1 MRIRV
6 GKNIFFKITVNR
18 LNDEPEDFTDAR
30 NVKLTINRKY
40 SSYQVS
46 PPLTIHDNIIEFEFV
61 GGGNATSGQYEIHL
75 YYEKLNEA
83 SVTGIDKFYLD
94 FCNAFILV
102 DLTCKEDTG
111 FESESPSINLKGIIE
126 RNRDGKDGVTPRI
139 DPETKRWMIGI
150 EDTGIVAEGKDGF
163 TPSIGENGNWW
174 IGDVDT
180 GKPSRGK
187 SFEYSDFTEEEIHE
201 LQEPARA
208 MIDALDTLDKAVTA
222 NEQQR
227 IYNEVTRVSSEN
239 TRKESENL
247 RREAENTRASNE
259 EARKNAETGRASAE
273 DNRVKA
279 EQSRVESESN
289 RVKAETLRVEKEN
302 ERQTAENTRDT
313 NEQSR
318 KEAETNRVTAEEGRV
333 TEFNRL
339 KSESETA
346 TLNATTQANYAKEQG
361 DNVAGTVNEIKTA
374 HSSLLTRVN
383 DYMYDMSGLL
393 GKLAVKGAVGADEK
407 QVTDG
412 SYYDV
417 NGNLV
422 PSISGEYAYQKLTVD
437 PSKVYELNILF
448 TGGNVSTLVLFDEN
462 DNVIHNSP
470 RVAVS
475 GNFVFTGITS
485 IGITFDKN
493 NESRYVIRSS
503 DIQDLTTV
511 LNTQQG
517 NRALYVAAGA
527 VYNRNTGFYELNGLT
542 DITEEE
548 MKVIYAQTNG
558 MDYVENMREVFSA
571 LKFRTNLGFNVI
583 RRGTG
588 HNFNLRDA
596 FRGNSNLE
604 VLRLGNDNN
613 DNWYLECNEITNFTY
628 NCFKLKK
635 IIGYIQYVS
644 IVDINIVGNY
654 LLEEIRF
661 KNIKANLMIKDSPLI
676 SLESLQY
683 LITKAANTSP
693 ITVTVHA
700 DVYAKIQDEGQVDWH
715 ALIETAAAK
724 QITFATA

>member
-6 GKNIFFKITVNR
+6 GKNIFFKLTVNR

-46 PPLTIHDNIIEFEFV
+46 PLLTIQDNIIEFEFV
-61 GGGNATSGQYEIHL
+61 GGGNATSGQYEVHL

-102 DLTCKEDTG
+102 DLTCKEDAG
-111 FESESPSINLKGIIE
+111 FESESPSINLKGVIE

-150 EDTGIVAEGKDGF
+150 EDTGIVAEGKDGL

-187 SFEYSDFTEEEIHE
+187 AFEYSDFTPEEIKE
-201 LQEPARA
+201 LQKPASD
-208 MIDALDTLDKAVTA
+208 MINALDTLDKAVTA

-227 IYNEVTRVSSEN
+227 INNENTRVSSEN
-239 TRKESENL
+239 TRKESESL
-247 RREAENTRASNE
+247 RKSAEDTRASNE
-259 EARKNAETGRASAE
+259 EARKKAETSRVSAE
-273 DNRVKA
+273 DNRVEA
-279 EQSRVESESN
+279 EQSRVEAESN

-302 ERQTAENTRDT
+302 NRQKAESTRDT

-318 KEAETNRVTAEEGRV
+318 KEAETNRVKAEEGRV

-346 TLNATTQANYAKEQG
+346 TQNATEQANYAKEQG
-361 DNVAGTVNEIKTA
+361 DNVAGTVNEIKA
-374 HSSLLTRVN
+374 AQSGLLVRVN
-383 DYMYDMSGLL
+383 DYMYDVSGLL
-393 GKLAVKGAVGADEK
+393 GKLAYRDGGGVDEK
-407 QVTDG
+407 NMTLGKFFNSNGVLVDDSTG
-412 SYYDV
+412 KLSYQYV
-417 NGNLV
+417 NIDK
-422 PSISGEYAYQKLTVD
+422 SKCYKIKISNQGVGIY
-437 PSKVYELNILF
+437 
-448 TGGNVSTLVLFDEN
+448 TLCL
-462 DNVIHNSP
+462 
-470 RVAVS
+470 
-475 GNFVFTGITS
+475 
-485 IGITFDKN
+485 FDKN
-493 NESRYVIRSS
+493 NNLLKSILSS
-503 DIQDLTTV
+503 VDGYFIFTGVSKIGISGINNQNLIVQSFDIQDLTTV

-527 VYNRNTGFYELNGLT
+527 VYNEKTGFYELNGLT
-542 DITEEE
+542 DITEEQ
-548 MKVIYAQTNG
+548 MKVIYVQTNH
-558 MDYVENMREVFSA
+558 MDYIENMNDVFSA
-571 LKFRTNLGFNVI
+571 LNFRTNLGFKQVKRVNN
-583 RRGTG
+583 RT
-588 HNFNLRDA
+588 FNLKNA
-596 FRGNSNLE
+596 FRENKNLE
-604 VLRLGNDNN
+604 VLKLGNSTN
-613 DNWYLECNEITNFTY
+613 DTWVMKCSDMQDFVTY
-628 NCFKLKK
+628 CSNLKK
-635 IIGYIQYVS
+635 IIGYIECPVVVNF
-644 IVDINIVGNY
+644 IGTP

-661 KNIKANLMIKDSPLI
+661 KNIVRNFGIKDSPLI
-676 SLESLQY
+676 SIESLQY
-683 LITKAANTSP
+683 LITNAANTSP

-700 DVYAKIQDEGQVDWH
+700 DVYAKIQDETNAEWH

>member
-6 GKNIFFKITVNR
+6 GKNIFFKLTVNR

-30 NVKLTINRKY
+30 NVRLTINRKY

-61 GGGNATSGQYEIHL
+61 GGGNATSGQYEVHL

-139 DPETKRWMIGI
+139 DPETKHWMIGI
-150 EDTGIVAEGKDGF
+150 EDTGIVAEGKDGL

-187 SFEYSDFTEEEIHE
+187 AFEYSDFTEEEIHE

-208 MIDALDTLDKAVTA
+208 MIDALDTLDKAVKA
-222 NEQQR
+222 NEKLR
-227 IYNEVTRVSSEN
+227 IDNEVTRVANEDA
-239 TRKESENL
+239 REDAENL
-247 RREAENTRASNE
+247 RREAENTRELNE
-259 EARKNAETGRASAE
+259 ETRETAETSRASAE

-279 EQSRVESESN
+279 EQSRVEAESS
-289 RVKAETLRVEKEN
+289 RVKAENTRVEKEN

-318 KEAETNRVTAEEGRV
+318 KESETNRVKAEEGRV

-339 KSESETA
+339 KAESETA
-346 TLNATTQANYAKEQG
+346 TSNATEQANYAKQQG
-361 DNVAGTVNEIKTA
+361 DNVAGTVEEIKTA
-374 HSSLLTRVN
+374 QDELT
-383 DYMYDMSGLL
+383 
-393 GKLAVKGAVGADEK
+393 
-407 QVTDG
+407 
-412 SYYDV
+412 
-417 NGNLV
+417 
-422 PSISGEYAYQKLTVD
+422 
-437 PSKVYELNILF
+437 
-448 TGGNVSTLVLFDEN
+448 
-462 DNVIHNSP
+462 
-470 RVAVS
+470 
-475 GNFVFTGITS
+475 TS
-485 IGITFDKN
+485 IN
-493 NESRYVIRSS
+493 
-503 DIQDLTTV
+503 DLTTI

-527 VYNRNTGFYELNGLT
+527 VYNQNTGFYELNGLT
-542 DITEEE
+542 DITEEQ
-548 MKVIYAQTNG
+548 MRNIYVYTSGAINQNNLNG
-558 MDYVENMREVFSA
+558 KFSNIPI
-571 LKFRTNLGFNVI
+571 RTNLPFKANSGGYFGDANIGAMFATNHTIEVVYVGSIIYPDYISYAFARCDKLRKILTVI
-583 RRGTG
+583 D
-588 HNFNLRDA
+588 L
-596 FRGNSNLE
+596 
-604 VLRLGNDNN
+604 NN
-613 DNWYLECNEITNFTY
+613 YRVATPITKMFPG
-628 NCFKLKK
+628 C
-635 IIGYIQYVS
+635 I
-644 IVDINIVGNY
+644 
-654 LLEEIRF
+654 LLEYVRIQ
-661 KNIKANLMIKDSPLI
+661 KIKQSISFSDSPLL

-683 LITKAANTSP
+683 LITNAANTSS

>member
-18 LNDEPEDFTDAR
+18 LNDEPENFTDAR
-30 NVKLTINRKY
+30 NVRLTINRKY

-46 PPLTIHDNIIEFEFV
+46 PPLTIRDNIIEFEFV
-61 GGGNATSGQYEIHL
+61 GGGNAISGQYEVHL

-139 DPETKRWMIGI
+139 DPETKHWMIGI
-150 EDTGIVAEGKDGF
+150 EDTGIVAEGKDGL
-163 TPSIGENGNWW
+163 TPFIGENGNWW

-187 SFEYSDFTEEEIHE
+187 AFEYSDFTEEEIHE

-227 IYNEVTRVSSEN
+227 IDNENTRVSSEN

-279 EQSRVESESN
+279 EQSRVETENN
-289 RVKAETLRVEKEN
+289 RVKAENTRVEKEN
-302 ERQTAENTRDT
+302 ERQTAENTRDM

-318 KEAETNRVTAEEGRV
+318 KEAETNRVKAEEGRV

-346 TLNATTQANYAKEQG
+346 TSNATEQANYAKEQG
-361 DNVAGTVNEIKTA
+361 DNVAGTVNEIKMA
-374 HSSLLTRVN
+374 QSALLTRVN

-393 GKLAVKGAVGADEK
+393 GKLAVRDGAG
-407 QVTDG
+407 TDLKNLLQG
-412 SYYDV
+412 HVFNINGELIGNQGFYQYINIEDTKIYYLKLLD
-417 NGNLV
+417 
-422 PSISGEYAYQKLTVD
+422 SGLAN
-437 PSKVYELNILF
+437 YELC
-448 TGGNVSTLVLFDEN
+448 LFDHN
-462 DNVIHNSP
+462 DKLIK
-470 RVAVS
+470 
-475 GNFVFTGITS
+475 S
-485 IGITFDKN
+485 IGDPTNGYFIFVGVAKIGVCSGI
-493 NESRYVIRSS
+493 ESLANAMIIKSF

-527 VYNRNTGFYELNGLT
+527 VYNQNTGFYELNGLT
-542 DITEEE
+542 DITEEQ
-548 MKVIYAQTNG
+548 MKTIYIQTHGAQRMYNR
-558 MDYVENMREVFSA
+558 NNVFESA
-571 LKFRTNLGFNVI
+571 GTIRTNLPFISYFGIGLDGKFRCAFLNCAALETACVTSSI
-583 RRGTG
+583 AYAA
-588 HNFNLRDA
+588 DA
-596 FRGNSNLE
+596 SYMFER
-604 VLRLGNDNN
+604 
-613 DNWYLECNEITNFTY
+613 CP
-628 NCFKLKK
+628 KLKK
-635 IIGYIQYVS
+635 IIGQL
-644 IVDINIVGNY
+644 DIRNITSNVNVTRMFYRCG
-654 LLEEIRF
+654 LLEDVRISSL
-661 KNIKANLMIKDSPLI
+661 KVNISFAYSPLI
-676 SLESLQY
+676 SIESLQY
-683 LITKAANTSP
+683 LITNAANTSP